1 MKKAIQLLGMFSIVL
16 FVSCSGSDGFDGRDG
31 VDGLDGEVIVGETYE
46 IDNIDFSAS
55 SNVVRFT
62 FPQEIVNGDAVLV
75 YRLEEIVDDLDVWE
89 PLPTATIFF
98 DGGGYLQYRFNYT
111 IGDVDI
117 IVESDDL
124 TLADDE
130 FMLNQI
136 FRIIVVPSDLISS
149 IDTSDINFVM
159 AELGL
164 DKNNIQTIDTNIQ
177 N

>member
-1 MKKAIQLLGMFSIVL
+1 MKKGIQLLGMLSLVL
-16 FVSCSGSDGFDGRDG
+16 FVSCSGSDGR
-31 VDGLDGEVIVGETYE
+31 DGLDGEVIVGSTYE

-136 FRIIVVPSDLISS
+136 FRIVVMPSNLVSTM
-149 IDTSDINFVM
+149 DTSDINNVIYK
-159 AELGL
+159 LGL
-164 DKNNIQTIDTNIQ
+164 NNDEIQIIDMSIQ